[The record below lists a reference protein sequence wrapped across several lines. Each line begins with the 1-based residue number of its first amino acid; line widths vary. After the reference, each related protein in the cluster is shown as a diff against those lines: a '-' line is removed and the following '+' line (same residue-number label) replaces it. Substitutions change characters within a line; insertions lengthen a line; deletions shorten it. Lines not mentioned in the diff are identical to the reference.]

1 MEEERE
7 EVEPDPLISRY
18 ITGLYLQDPFYQVS
32 RNCRRGGLFHLA
44 DIVSEDFETT
54 EYYNTY
60 FAHYVVTD
68 EVQYNVPLD
77 GERTLCLS
85 LGSESRFGAE
95 QIALFELLR
104 PWVIALMKTHPLRGC
119 GQEEAKPIAAAEVE
133 VQPWR
138 GLISPLTARESDVIR
153 LMLDGYS
160 NKEIAD
166 RLTLSIATIK
176 VHRRHIYAKL
186 NVKSHS
192 EIFALL
198 INPPAPRLA
207 DARQCAAC
215 GGTRAHKVMRN
226 SYCPTLKSRRRI
238 ALMGEFHPGRFDHA
252 RCTSFLSF
260 VDPVL
265 CAVGLACALQGEVQA
280 ADGGPRDVATAPR
293 VFDIAPGELAEVLLN
308 IVRQGHV
315 PIAFD
320 QRLVAGLRG
329 PDIRGRLSVEDAL
342 RRALAGSGL
351 AYAQDES
358 GAFVLRRGQAPVQE
372 TRGATVAPT
381 LSTVVVTGTRK
392 SDVKAQDSLS
402 PIDVVSATQ
411 LRSSGAVDLR
421 DALVK
426 LLPSLTRQAQPF
438 NASALTHTQSL
449 RGLSPNHVLVL
460 VNGKRRHETANLN
473 ISGGLEKG
481 STGVDLD
488 TIPINAIE
496 AGRGAARRR
505 LGAVRFGRHRRGD
518 QRHPQ
523 VRRQRRVGGR

>member
-1 MEEERE
+1 MDIALHGGAWHESLGKLLEALDRPFFWRILAQTLGQFAPVDNWAALIFSDSSPLILSFMEEERE

-18 ITGLYLQDPFYQVS
+18 IT
-32 RNCRRGGLFHLA
+32 GLFHLA

-104 PWVIALMKTHPLRGC
+104 PWVIALMKKRIHFEDAVR
-119 GQEEAKPIAAAEVE
+119 EEAKPIAAAEVE

-207 DARQCAAC
+207 DAR
-215 GGTRAHKVMRN
+215 
-226 SYCPTLKSRRRI
+226 
-238 ALMGEFHPGRFDHA
+238 
-252 RCTSFLSF
+252 
-260 VDPVL
+260 
-265 CAVGLACALQGEVQA
+265 
-280 ADGGPRDVATAPR
+280 
-293 VFDIAPGELAEVLLN
+293 
-308 IVRQGHV
+308 
-315 PIAFD
+315 
-320 QRLVAGLRG
+320 
-329 PDIRGRLSVEDAL
+329 
-342 RRALAGSGL
+342 
-351 AYAQDES
+351 
-358 GAFVLRRGQAPVQE
+358 
-372 TRGATVAPT
+372 
-381 LSTVVVTGTRK
+381 
-392 SDVKAQDSLS
+392 
-402 PIDVVSATQ
+402 
-411 LRSSGAVDLR
+411 
-421 DALVK
+421 
-426 LLPSLTRQAQPF
+426 
-438 NASALTHTQSL
+438 
-449 RGLSPNHVLVL
+449 
-460 VNGKRRHETANLN
+460 
-473 ISGGLEKG
+473 
-481 STGVDLD
+481 
-488 TIPINAIE
+488 
-496 AGRGAARRR
+496 
-505 LGAVRFGRHRRGD
+505 
-518 QRHPQ
+518 
-523 VRRQRRVGGR
+523 